1 MVQLTLPNGDYLDFD
16 GPVTAQRAVE
26 TIGSGLARDAL
37 VAEVNDELVDLNTVI
52 EEDADFKVHTWST
65 PEGKET
71 FRHTTAHIMAQ
82 ALLRVYPEAKITIGP
97 PTEDGFY
104 YDIDHEPF
112 TPEDLRAIEEEMQRV
127 VDEDHDVTRR
137 EVSYDEA
144 RELLSDNK
152 YKLEILEDINEAGD
166 TITVYEQGEFTDL
179 CRGPHLPSTGRVKA
193 FKLLRSS
200 GAYWR
205 GDETNEQ
212 LQRIYGTSFPKQKE
226 LDEYVERLEEAKK
239 RDHRKLGSKHKL
251 FTSSALVG
259 KGLPVF
265 QPKGAQMRETL
276 KQYLWDLH
284 KTKGYRRVHTPH
296 IAKWDLYETSGH
308 ADKFG
313 DELFTVEGRD
323 SEFVLKPMNCPHHMQ
338 IYDDNHYSYRDLP
351 IRYFEPGTVYRDE
364 QSGELSGLLRVRSIT
379 QDDGH
384 LFCTPDQIEQ
394 EVRTIVE
401 IVKEFYGRL
410 DMLDDYRVSLSVR
423 DEDDDAYLGSDE
435 VWEQA
440 ESALEEVAEQN
451 GLPYEVVEGEAA
463 FYGPKLDFMFK
474 DALGREWQLATCQ
487 LDFNLPRRF
496 DLSYKA
502 EDNTEKRPVVIHRA
516 ITGSLERF
524 LGVMIEHFD
533 ASFPTWLAPEQVRV
547 VTVADRNIE
556 YADGVVDTLRN
567 EGFRVETDHR
577 TESVGKKIRSGEIDK
592 VPYVLVLGDEEEENR
607 SVNVRSR
614 EEGVLGEMGVEEF
627 LDVLVS
633 ETSA

>member
-1 MVQLTLPNGDYLDFD
+1 
-16 GPVTAQRAVE
+16 
-26 TIGSGLARDAL
+26 
-37 VAEVNDELVDLNTVI
+37 
-52 EEDADFKVHTWST
+52 
-65 PEGKET
+65 
-71 FRHTTAHIMAQ
+71 MAQ